1 MYRVTVRQ
9 GWDGQEV
16 TIHSENMNSTKLLSA
31 KITKDV
37 DSIDSFEFSI
47 SPKSPYYNA
56 FKYRT
61 TFVKVTNTKL
71 NKVLFE
77 GQVLPTTD
85 SMDSS
90 GLFNKT
96 VTCEGLTAFLHDSI
110 QDYYALSN
118 NDLKAFLGHMI
129 DVHNRQVDSYKRIKL
144 GQVTVTS
151 PSDNVYKSI
160 DDSKTTYDTIKEKLI
175 DKYGGEIRLRH
186 EPDGLYLDYM
196 PEIATLSGQ
205 NIRLASNLLS
215 LKRAV
220 DPSEAYSVIK
230 PLGARTESENK
241 TGDSEISQPRLTIE
255 SVNNGSSV
263 LSSQSMIQKIGYVV
277 HAEVW
282 DDVKVASILKSKG
295 QAMLDSQRLIK
306 EQFQVSAV
314 DLSLLTDRTVDSFEC
329 GNYHQTINPL
339 MGIDERLRIVGQSL
353 DLCEPLN
360 STLSIGDK
368 LLGQVDYEALIKKQ
382 GEAIDVLKSRVAA
395 QTAKIVTISNE
406 LGEIGSIKEA
416 QSTQDELIKELQE
429 RVQKLQEQTVGDQYY
444 EGSIIDVSEFQG
456 SINWSQVV
464 SSGLALSV
472 IRVQSGSS
480 HIDNTY
486 TANIP
491 NAISAGANYAVYAYF
506 SALNAADA
514 EIEARDFYNRA
525 TSAIGSRKQPR
536 FWMIDVE
543 ANSVTS
549 GTLSAAVTAY
559 MNKLNSLGIPD
570 SKIVIYVSN
579 ALYPSIDTTRTM
591 IWIPSYG
598 ANDGTIANSRK
609 PLYTYDLWQYTSVG
623 RISGISGNVDMSTE
637 PSARF
642 KDNYLKK

>member
-9 GWDGQEV
+9 GWDGQET
-16 TIHSENMNSTKLLSA
+16 TIHSENMSSVKLLSA

-37 DSIDSFEFSI
+37 DSIDSFAFNI
-47 SPKSPYYNA
+47 SPKSPQYNA

-77 GQVLPTTD
+77 GRVLPTTD

-90 GLFNKT
+90 GIFDKS

-118 NDLKAFLGHMI
+118 NDLKAFLSHMI

-196 PEIATLSGQ
+196 PEISTLSGQ

-263 LSSQSMIQKIGYVV
+263 LSSQSMVQKIGYVV

-339 MGIDERLRIVGQSL
+339 MGIDEQLRIVGQSL

-368 LLGQVDYEALIKKQ
+368 LLGQADYEALIKKQ
-382 GEAIDVLKSRVAA
+382 GEAIDEIKGRVAA

-406 LGEIGSIKEA
+406 MKTTNEALSSAQKELSSLKTEYDKLIENIGDADFKAIIVKLTKLENQTTTIINNLGEIAQNVLDLETFKTNQEA
-416 QSTQDELIKELQE
+416 TNANQLMTNEQ
-429 RVQKLQEQTVGDQYY
+429 QKTKNEDFEKRIV
-444 EGSIIDVSEFQG
+444 
-456 SINWSQVV
+456 
-464 SSGLALSV
+464 ALEN
-472 IRVQSGSS
+472 G
-480 HIDNTY
+480 
-486 TANIP
+486 
-491 NAISAGANYAVYAYF
+491 G
-506 SALNAADA
+506 
-514 EIEARDFYNRA
+514 
-525 TSAIGSRKQPR
+525 K
-536 FWMIDVE
+536 
-543 ANSVTS
+543 
-549 GTLSAAVTAY
+549 
-559 MNKLNSLGIPD
+559 
-570 SKIVIYVSN
+570 
-579 ALYPSIDTTRTM
+579 
-591 IWIPSYG
+591 
-598 ANDGTIANSRK
+598 
-609 PLYTYDLWQYTSVG
+609 
-623 RISGISGNVDMSTE
+623 
-637 PSARF
+637 
-642 KDNYLKK
+642 

>member
-9 GWDGQEV
+9 GWDGEET
-16 TIHSENMNSTKLLSA
+16 TIHSENMNSVKLLSA

-37 DSIDSFEFSI
+37 DSIDSFAFNI
-47 SPKSPYYNA
+47 SPKSPQYNA

-77 GQVLPTTD
+77 GRVLPTTD

-186 EPDGLYLDYM
+186 ESDGLYLDYM
-196 PEIATLSGQ
+196 PEIATLSSQ
-205 NIRLASNLLS
+205 DIRLASNLLS

-230 PLGARTESENK
+230 PLGARAESENK

-255 SVNNGSSV
+255 TVNNSSLF

-282 DDVKVASILKSKG
+282 DDVKVPSILKSKG
-295 QAMLDSQRLIK
+295 QAMLDSQREIK
-306 EQFQVSAV
+306 EQFQVTTI

-382 GEAIDVLKSRVAA
+382 GEAIDKIKSRVAA

-444 EGSIIDVSEFQG
+444 EGNIIDVSEFQET
-456 SINWSQVV
+456 IDWSKVV
-464 SSGLALSV
+464 NAGLALSV

-480 HIDNTY
+480 HIDTKY
-486 TANIP
+486 SANIT

-506 SALNAADA
+506 AATDPSDA
-514 EIEARDFYNRA
+514 AVEANDFYNRTKA
-525 TSAIGSRKQPR
+525 VVGSSKEPR

-543 ANSVTS
+543 ADSTS
-549 GTLSAAVTAY
+549 GTLSSSVTAY
-559 MNKLNSLGIPD
+559 MNKLNVLGIPD

-579 ALYPSIDTTRTM
+579 ALYPSIDTSRTQ

-598 ANDGTIANSRK
+598 INDGTVANSRK
-609 PLYTYDLWQYTSVG
+609 PLYTYDLWQYTSKG
-623 RISGISGNVDMSTE
+623 SIAGISGNVDMSTD
-637 PSARF
+637 PSDRF
-642 KDNYLKK
+642 KGNYLKK

>member
-9 GWDGQEV
+9 GWDGQET
-16 TIHSENMNSTKLLSA
+16 TIHSENMSSIKLLSA

-37 DSIDSFEFSI
+37 DSIDSFAFNI
-47 SPKSPYYNA
+47 SPKSPQYNA

-77 GQVLPTTD
+77 GRVLPTTD

-96 VTCEGLTAFLHDSI
+96 VTCEGLTALLHDSI

-196 PEIATLSGQ
+196 PEIAIQSNQ
-205 NIRLASNLLS
+205 EIRLASNLLS
-215 LKRAV
+215 IKRAI
-220 DPSEAYSVIK
+220 DPSAMYSIIK
-230 PLGARTESENK
+230 PLGARAETTTQADEGN
-241 TGDSEISQPRLTIE
+241 TDISQPRLTIE
-255 SVNNGSSV
+255 TVNAGSPFLV
-263 LSSQSMIQKIGYVV
+263 SQKLVDQIGCVV
-277 HAEVW
+277 HPEVW

-368 LLGQVDYEALIKKQ
+368 LLGQADYEALIKKQ
-382 GEAIDVLKSRVAA
+382 GEAIDEIKSRVAA

-406 LGEIGSIKEA
+406 MKTTNEA
-416 QSTQDELIKELQE
+416 LSSAQKELSSLKTE
-429 RVQKLQEQTVGDQYY
+429 YDKLIENIGD
-444 EGSIIDVSEFQG
+444 
-456 SINWSQVV
+456 
-464 SSGLALSV
+464 
-472 IRVQSGSS
+472 
-480 HIDNTY
+480 
-486 TANIP
+486 
-491 NAISAGANYAVYAYF
+491 
-506 SALNAADA
+506 AD
-514 EIEARDFYNRA
+514 
-525 TSAIGSRKQPR
+525 
-536 FWMIDVE
+536 
-543 ANSVTS
+543 
-549 GTLSAAVTAY
+549 
-559 MNKLNSLGIPD
+559 
-570 SKIVIYVSN
+570 
-579 ALYPSIDTTRTM
+579 
-591 IWIPSYG
+591 
-598 ANDGTIANSRK
+598 
-609 PLYTYDLWQYTSVG
+609 
-623 RISGISGNVDMSTE
+623 
-637 PSARF
+637 F
-642 KDNYLKK
+642 KDILKKLVALENQTTTIINNLGKIGQNVLDLEEFKTNQETINTKQETTNEDFKKRITALEGGNK

>member
-9 GWDGQEV
+9 GWDGEET

-37 DSIDSFEFSI
+37 DSIDSFAFNI
-47 SPKSPYYNA
+47 SPKSPQYNA

-61 TFVKVTNTKL
+61 TFIKVTNTKL
-71 NKVLFE
+71 GKVLFE
-77 GQVLPTTD
+77 GRVLPTTD

-230 PLGARTESENK
+230 PLGARAESKNE

-255 SVNNGSSV
+255 AVNDGSSV
-263 LSSQSMIQKIGYVV
+263 LSSQSMVQKIGYVV

-295 QAMLDSQRLIK
+295 QAALDSQREIK
-306 EQFQVSAV
+306 EQFQVTAV
-314 DLSLLTDRTVDSFEC
+314 DLSLLSGMTVDSFEC

-339 MGIDERLRIVGQSL
+339 MGINERLRIVGQSL
-353 DLCEPLN
+353 DICEPLN

-368 LLGQVDYEALIKKQ
+368 LLGQADYDALIRKQ
-382 GEAIDVLKSRVAA
+382 SEAIEEIKGRVAS
-395 QTAKIVTISNE
+395 QTARIVTITEEMKTTNE
-406 LGEIGSIKEA
+406 ALSSA
-416 QSTQDELIKELQE
+416 QKELSSLKTE
-429 RVQKLQEQTVGDQYY
+429 YDKLIANIGDADFKAIMAKLTELEKQTTKILSDLGDIGQ
-444 EGSIIDVSEFQG
+444 
-456 SINWSQVV
+456 
-464 SSGLALSV
+464 SV
-472 IRVQSGSS
+472 IDLESFKATQEGINSGQLTTNEQQKTKNDDFEKR
-480 HIDNTY
+480 IK
-486 TANIP
+486 
-491 NAISAGANYAVYAYF
+491 
-506 SALNAADA
+506 AL
-514 EIEARDFYNRA
+514 EE
-525 TSAIGSRKQPR
+525 GGK
-536 FWMIDVE
+536 
-543 ANSVTS
+543 
-549 GTLSAAVTAY
+549 
-559 MNKLNSLGIPD
+559 
-570 SKIVIYVSN
+570 
-579 ALYPSIDTTRTM
+579 
-591 IWIPSYG
+591 
-598 ANDGTIANSRK
+598 
-609 PLYTYDLWQYTSVG
+609 
-623 RISGISGNVDMSTE
+623 
-637 PSARF
+637 
-642 KDNYLKK
+642 

>member
-9 GWDGQEV
+9 GWDGQET
-16 TIHSENMNSTKLLSA
+16 TIHSENMNSVKLLSA

-37 DSIDSFEFSI
+37 DSIDSFAFNI
-47 SPKSPYYNA
+47 SPKSTQYNA

-77 GQVLPTTD
+77 GRVLPTTD

-90 GLFNKT
+90 GIFNKT

-129 DVHNRQVDSYKRIKL
+129 DVHNRQVDSYKRVKL

-263 LSSQSMIQKIGYVV
+263 LSSQSMIQKIGYAV

-368 LLGQVDYEALIKKQ
+368 LLGQADYEALIKKQ
-382 GEAIDVLKSRVAA
+382 GEAIDEIKSRVAA

-406 LGEIGSIKEA
+406 MKTTNEALSSAQKELSSLKTEYDKLIENIGDANFKAIMAKLTELENQTTTIINNLGEIG
-416 QSTQDELIKELQE
+416 Q
-429 RVQKLQEQTVGDQYY
+429 
-444 EGSIIDVSEFQG
+444 
-456 SINWSQVV
+456 
-464 SSGLALSV
+464 SV
-472 IRVQSGSS
+472 IDLESFKATQEGINSGQLTTNEKQKTKNDDFEKR
-480 HIDNTY
+480 IK
-486 TANIP
+486 
-491 NAISAGANYAVYAYF
+491 
-506 SALNAADA
+506 AL
-514 EIEARDFYNRA
+514 EE
-525 TSAIGSRKQPR
+525 GGK
-536 FWMIDVE
+536 
-543 ANSVTS
+543 
-549 GTLSAAVTAY
+549 
-559 MNKLNSLGIPD
+559 
-570 SKIVIYVSN
+570 
-579 ALYPSIDTTRTM
+579 
-591 IWIPSYG
+591 
-598 ANDGTIANSRK
+598 
-609 PLYTYDLWQYTSVG
+609 
-623 RISGISGNVDMSTE
+623 
-637 PSARF
+637 
-642 KDNYLKK
+642 

>member
-9 GWDGQEV
+9 GWDGQET
-16 TIHSENMNSTKLLSA
+16 TIHSENMNSVKLLSA

-37 DSIDSFEFSI
+37 DSIDSFAFNI
-47 SPKSPYYNA
+47 SPKSPQYNA

-77 GQVLPTTD
+77 GRVLPTTD

-90 GLFNKT
+90 GIFDKS

-118 NDLKAFLGHMI
+118 NDLKAFLSHMI

-215 LKRAV
+215 LKRAI

-230 PLGARTESENK
+230 PLGARAETTTQVEEGES
-241 TGDSEISQPRLTIE
+241 DISQPRLTIE
-255 SVNNGSSV
+255 TVNNGSLF

-282 DDVKVASILKSKG
+282 DDVKIASILKSKG

-368 LLGQVDYEALIKKQ
+368 LLGQADYEALIKKQ
-382 GEAIDVLKSRVAA
+382 GEAIDEIKGRVAA

-406 LGEIGSIKEA
+406 MKTTNEALSSAQKELSSLKTEYDKLIEDIGNKDFKDILKKLVALENQTTTIINNLGEIGQNVLDLETFKT
-416 QSTQDELIKELQE
+416 TQETINTKQE
-429 RVQKLQEQTVGDQYY
+429 TTNEDFEKR
-444 EGSIIDVSEFQG
+444 I
-456 SINWSQVV
+456 
-464 SSGLALSV
+464 LALEN
-472 IRVQSGSS
+472 G
-480 HIDNTY
+480 
-486 TANIP
+486 
-491 NAISAGANYAVYAYF
+491 G
-506 SALNAADA
+506 
-514 EIEARDFYNRA
+514 
-525 TSAIGSRKQPR
+525 
-536 FWMIDVE
+536 
-543 ANSVTS
+543 
-549 GTLSAAVTAY
+549 
-559 MNKLNSLGIPD
+559 NK
-570 SKIVIYVSN
+570 
-579 ALYPSIDTTRTM
+579 
-591 IWIPSYG
+591 
-598 ANDGTIANSRK
+598 
-609 PLYTYDLWQYTSVG
+609 
-623 RISGISGNVDMSTE
+623 
-637 PSARF
+637 
-642 KDNYLKK
+642 

>member
-77 GQVLPTTD
+77 GRVLPTTD

-196 PEIATLSGQ
+196 PEMATLSGQ

-230 PLGARTESENK
+230 PLGARAESENE

-255 SVNNGSSV
+255 TVNNGSSV

-295 QAMLDSQRLIK
+295 QAALDSQREIK
-306 EQFQVSAV
+306 EQFQVTAI

-329 GNYHQTINPL
+329 GNYHQTINSL
-339 MGIDERLRIVGQSL
+339 MGINERLRIVGQSL
-353 DLCEPLN
+353 DICEPLN

-368 LLGQVDYEALIKKQ
+368 LLGQADYDALIRKQ
-382 GEAIDVLKSRVAA
+382 SEAIEEIKGRVAS
-395 QTAKIVTISNE
+395 QTARIVTITNE
-406 LGEIGSIKEA
+406 MKATNEALEIVKNDVDQLKPTIEQANLGAFGDSITLGAMIEHPYHYWVGLKLRYETVNNYGVAGTRIAKPDINGESMCTRFEQLPDDLNAVVGLFGTNDFGVTDGVPLGEFTSRDNTTFYGA
-416 QSTQDELIKELQE
+416 CHQLIKGLSLKFIGKPLLIVTPLPRAGQNIKNKAGFVLNDYVKALIEVCQFYSVNCLN
-429 RVQKLQEQTVGDQYY
+429 LYD
-444 EGSIIDVSEFQG
+444 SIG
-456 SINWSQVV
+456 INPDSDP
-464 SSGLALSV
+464 SV
-472 IRVQSGSS
+472 ITDWTRDGDGL
-480 HIDNTY
+480 H
-486 TANIP
+486 P
-491 NAISAGANYAVYAYF
+491 NEKYHELLGK
-506 SALNAADA
+506 
-514 EIEARDFYNRA
+514 R
-525 TSAIGSRKQPR
+525 IGNEMLM
-536 FWMIDVE
+536 MI
-543 ANSVTS
+543 
-549 GTLSAAVTAY
+549 
-559 MNKLNSLGIPD
+559 
-570 SKIVIYVSN
+570 
-579 ALYPSIDTTRTM
+579 
-591 IWIPSYG
+591 
-598 ANDGTIANSRK
+598 
-609 PLYTYDLWQYTSVG
+609 
-623 RISGISGNVDMSTE
+623 
-637 PSARF
+637 
-642 KDNYLKK
+642 

>member
-9 GWDGQEV
+9 GWDGQET
-16 TIHSENMNSTKLLSA
+16 TIHSENMSSVKLLSA

-37 DSIDSFEFSI
+37 DSIDSFAFNI
-47 SPKSPYYNA
+47 SPKSPQYNA

-77 GQVLPTTD
+77 GRVLPTTD

-90 GLFNKT
+90 GIFDKS

-118 NDLKAFLGHMI
+118 NDLKAFLSHMI

-175 DKYGGEIRLRH
+175 DKYGGEIRVRH
-186 EPDGLYLDYM
+186 ESDGLYLDYM

-215 LKRAV
+215 LKRAI

-230 PLGARTESENK
+230 PLGARAETTTQAEKGES
-241 TGDSEISQPRLTIE
+241 DISQPRLTIE
-255 SVNNGSSV
+255 TVNNGSLF

-282 DDVKVASILKSKG
+282 DDVKTPSILKSKG
-295 QAMLDSQRLIK
+295 QAMLDSQREIK
-306 EQFQVSAV
+306 EQFQVTAI
-314 DLSLLTDRTVDSFEC
+314 DLSLLTGVTVDSFKC

-353 DLCEPLN
+353 DICEPLN

-368 LLGQVDYEALIKKQ
+368 LLGQADYEALIKKQ
-382 GEAIDVLKSRVAA
+382 GEAIDEIKGRVAA
-395 QTAKIVTISNE
+395 QTAKIVAISNE
-406 LGEIGSIKEA
+406 MKTTNEALSSAQKELSSLKTEYDKLIEDIGNKDFKAIMSKLTELENQTTTIITNLGEIGQNVLDLETFKTTQEA
-416 QSTQDELIKELQE
+416 TNANQLMTNDY
-429 RVQKLQEQTVGDQYY
+429 QKTKNEDF
-444 EGSIIDVSEFQG
+444 EKRI
-456 SINWSQVV
+456 
-464 SSGLALSV
+464 LALEN
-472 IRVQSGSS
+472 G
-480 HIDNTY
+480 
-486 TANIP
+486 
-491 NAISAGANYAVYAYF
+491 G
-506 SALNAADA
+506 
-514 EIEARDFYNRA
+514 
-525 TSAIGSRKQPR
+525 
-536 FWMIDVE
+536 
-543 ANSVTS
+543 
-549 GTLSAAVTAY
+549 
-559 MNKLNSLGIPD
+559 NK
-570 SKIVIYVSN
+570 
-579 ALYPSIDTTRTM
+579 
-591 IWIPSYG
+591 
-598 ANDGTIANSRK
+598 
-609 PLYTYDLWQYTSVG
+609 
-623 RISGISGNVDMSTE
+623 
-637 PSARF
+637 
-642 KDNYLKK
+642 

>member
-9 GWDGQEV
+9 GWDGQEK
-16 TIHSENMNSTKLLSA
+16 TIHSENVNSVKLLSA
-31 KITKDV
+31 KITKSV
-37 DSIDSFEFSI
+37 DSIDSFAFNI
-47 SPKSPYYNA
+47 SPKSPQYNA

-77 GQVLPTTD
+77 GRVLPTTD

-118 NDLKAFLGHMI
+118 NDLKAFLSHMI

-144 GQVTVTS
+144 GQVTVIS

-175 DKYGGEIRLRH
+175 DKYGGEIRVRH

-215 LKRAV
+215 LKRAI

-230 PLGARTESENK
+230 PLGARAESENE

-255 SVNNGSSV
+255 TVNSGSLF

-282 DDVKVASILKSKG
+282 DDVKVPSILKSKG
-295 QAMLDSQRLIK
+295 QAMLDSQREIK
-306 EQFQVSAV
+306 EQFQVTAI

-339 MGIDERLRIVGQSL
+339 MGIDEQLRIVGQSL

-368 LLGQVDYEALIKKQ
+368 LLGQADYEALIKKQ
-382 GEAIDVLKSRVAA
+382 GEAIDEIKSRVAA

-406 LGEIGSIKEA
+406 MKTTNEALSSAQKELSSLKTEYDKLIENIGDADFKAIMTKLTELESQTTTIINNIGEIGQNVLDLETFKT
-416 QSTQDELIKELQE
+416 TQETINANQLMTNDQ
-429 RVQKLQEQTVGDQYY
+429 QKTTNEYF
-444 EGSIIDVSEFQG
+444 EKRI
-456 SINWSQVV
+456 
-464 SSGLALSV
+464 LALE
-472 IRVQSGSS
+472 G
-480 HIDNTY
+480 
-486 TANIP
+486 
-491 NAISAGANYAVYAYF
+491 G
-506 SALNAADA
+506 
-514 EIEARDFYNRA
+514 
-525 TSAIGSRKQPR
+525 
-536 FWMIDVE
+536 
-543 ANSVTS
+543 
-549 GTLSAAVTAY
+549 
-559 MNKLNSLGIPD
+559 NK
-570 SKIVIYVSN
+570 
-579 ALYPSIDTTRTM
+579 
-591 IWIPSYG
+591 
-598 ANDGTIANSRK
+598 
-609 PLYTYDLWQYTSVG
+609 
-623 RISGISGNVDMSTE
+623 
-637 PSARF
+637 
-642 KDNYLKK
+642 

>member
-9 GWDGQEV
+9 GWDGQET
-16 TIHSENMNSTKLLSA
+16 TIHSENMNSVKLLSA

-37 DSIDSFEFSI
+37 DSIDSFAFNI
-47 SPKSPYYNA
+47 SPKSPQYNA

-61 TFVKVTNTKL
+61 TFIKVTNTKL
-71 NKVLFE
+71 GKVLFE
-77 GQVLPTTD
+77 GRVLPTTD

-90 GLFNKT
+90 GIFDKS

-118 NDLKAFLGHMI
+118 NDLRAFLSHMI
-129 DVHNRQVDSYKRIKL
+129 DVHNRQVDSYKRVKL

-230 PLGARTESENK
+230 PLGARAESKNE

-255 SVNNGSSV
+255 TVNNGSSV
-263 LSSQSMIQKIGYVV
+263 LSSQSMVQKIGYVV

-295 QAMLDSQRLIK
+295 QAMLDSQREIK
-306 EQFQVSAV
+306 EQFQVTAV
-314 DLSLLTDRTVDSFEC
+314 DLSLLSGMTVDSFEC

-339 MGIDERLRIVGQSL
+339 MGINERLRIVGQSL
-353 DLCEPLN
+353 DICEPLN

-368 LLGQVDYEALIKKQ
+368 LLGQADYDALIKKQ
-382 GEAIDVLKSRVAA
+382 NEAIEEIKGRVAS
-395 QTAKIVTISNE
+395 QTARIVTITEEMKTTN
-406 LGEIGSIKEA
+406 A
-416 QSTQDELIKELQE
+416 
-429 RVQKLQEQTVGDQYY
+429 
-444 EGSIIDVSEFQG
+444 
-456 SINWSQVV
+456 
-464 SSGLALSV
+464 ALSSAQQELTSLKDEYDKL
-472 IRVQSGSS
+472 I
-480 HIDNTY
+480 
-486 TANIP
+486 ANIGDADFK
-491 NAISAGANYAVYAYF
+491 AIMAKLTELEKQTTKILSDLGDIGQSVIDLESFKATQEGINSGQLTTNEQQKTKNDDF
-506 SALNAADA
+506 EKRIKAL
-514 EIEARDFYNRA
+514 EE
-525 TSAIGSRKQPR
+525 GGK
-536 FWMIDVE
+536 
-543 ANSVTS
+543 
-549 GTLSAAVTAY
+549 
-559 MNKLNSLGIPD
+559 
-570 SKIVIYVSN
+570 
-579 ALYPSIDTTRTM
+579 
-591 IWIPSYG
+591 
-598 ANDGTIANSRK
+598 
-609 PLYTYDLWQYTSVG
+609 
-623 RISGISGNVDMSTE
+623 
-637 PSARF
+637 
-642 KDNYLKK
+642 

>member
-9 GWDGQEV
+9 GWDGEET

-37 DSIDSFEFSI
+37 DSIDYFEFSI

-77 GQVLPTTD
+77 GRVLPTSD

-160 DDSKTTYDTIKEKLI
+160 DDSKTTYDSIKEKLI

-230 PLGARTESENK
+230 PLGARAESENE

-255 SVNNGSSV
+255 TVNNGSYV

-282 DDVKVASILKSKG
+282 DDVTVPAILKSKG
-295 QAMLDSQRLIK
+295 QAMLDSQREIK
-306 EQFQVSAV
+306 EQFQVTAV
-314 DLSLLTDRTVDSFEC
+314 DLSLLSGMTVDSFEC

-353 DLCEPLN
+353 DICEPLN

-368 LLGQVDYEALIKKQ
+368 LLGQADYDALIKKQ
-382 GEAIDVLKSRVAA
+382 NEAIEEIKGRVAS
-395 QTAKIVTISNE
+395 QTARIVTITEEMKTTNAALSSAQKELTSLKDEYDKLLANIGDADFKAIMSKLTE
-406 LGEIGSIKEA
+406 LENQTTTIITNLGEIGQNVLDLEEFKT
-416 QSTQDELIKELQE
+416 TQETINANQLMTNNQ
-429 RVQKLQEQTVGDQYY
+429 QKTKNEDF
-444 EGSIIDVSEFQG
+444 EKRI
-456 SINWSQVV
+456 
-464 SSGLALSV
+464 LALEN
-472 IRVQSGSS
+472 G
-480 HIDNTY
+480 
-486 TANIP
+486 
-491 NAISAGANYAVYAYF
+491 G
-506 SALNAADA
+506 
-514 EIEARDFYNRA
+514 
-525 TSAIGSRKQPR
+525 
-536 FWMIDVE
+536 
-543 ANSVTS
+543 
-549 GTLSAAVTAY
+549 
-559 MNKLNSLGIPD
+559 NK
-570 SKIVIYVSN
+570 
-579 ALYPSIDTTRTM
+579 
-591 IWIPSYG
+591 
-598 ANDGTIANSRK
+598 
-609 PLYTYDLWQYTSVG
+609 
-623 RISGISGNVDMSTE
+623 
-637 PSARF
+637 
-642 KDNYLKK
+642 

>member
-9 GWDGQEV
+9 GWDGQET
-16 TIHSENMNSTKLLSA
+16 TIHSENMSSVKLLSA

-37 DSIDSFEFSI
+37 DSIDSFAFNI
-47 SPKSPYYNA
+47 SPKSPQYNA

-61 TFVKVTNTKL
+61 TFIKVTNTKL
-71 NKVLFE
+71 GKVLFE
-77 GQVLPTTD
+77 GRVLPTTD

-151 PSDNVYKSI
+151 PSNNVYKSI

-175 DKYGGEIRLRH
+175 DKYGGEIRVRH
-186 EPDGLYLDYM
+186 ESDGLYLDYM

-295 QAMLDSQRLIK
+295 QAALDSQREIK
-306 EQFQVSAV
+306 EQFQVTAI

-339 MGIDERLRIVGQSL
+339 MGIDEQLRIVGQSL

-368 LLGQVDYEALIKKQ
+368 LLGQADYEALIKKQ
-382 GEAIDVLKSRVAA
+382 GEAIDEIKGRVAA
-395 QTAKIVTISNE
+395 QTANIVTISNE
-406 LGEIGSIKEA
+406 MKTTNEALSSAQKELSSLKNEYDKLIENIGDADFKAIIAKLTKLENQTTTIITNLGEIGQNVLDLETFKA
-416 QSTQDELIKELQE
+416 NQE
-429 RVQKLQEQTVGDQYY
+429 TINANQLMTNEQQKTKNEDF
-444 EGSIIDVSEFQG
+444 EKRI
-456 SINWSQVV
+456 
-464 SSGLALSV
+464 LALEN
-472 IRVQSGSS
+472 G
-480 HIDNTY
+480 
-486 TANIP
+486 
-491 NAISAGANYAVYAYF
+491 G
-506 SALNAADA
+506 
-514 EIEARDFYNRA
+514 
-525 TSAIGSRKQPR
+525 
-536 FWMIDVE
+536 
-543 ANSVTS
+543 
-549 GTLSAAVTAY
+549 
-559 MNKLNSLGIPD
+559 NK
-570 SKIVIYVSN
+570 
-579 ALYPSIDTTRTM
+579 
-591 IWIPSYG
+591 
-598 ANDGTIANSRK
+598 
-609 PLYTYDLWQYTSVG
+609 
-623 RISGISGNVDMSTE
+623 
-637 PSARF
+637 
-642 KDNYLKK
+642 

>member
-1 MYRVTVRQ
+1 M
-9 GWDGQEV
+9 
-16 TIHSENMNSTKLLSA
+16 SA

-37 DSIDSFEFSI
+37 DSIDYFEFSI

-77 GQVLPTTD
+77 GRVLPTTD

-160 DDSKTTYDTIKEKLI
+160 DDSKTTYDSIKEKLI

-230 PLGARTESENK
+230 PLGARAESENE

-255 SVNNGSSV
+255 TVNNGSYV

-295 QAMLDSQRLIK
+295 QAALDSQREIK
-306 EQFQVSAV
+306 EQFQVTAI

-339 MGIDERLRIVGQSL
+339 MGIDEQLRIVGQSL

-368 LLGQVDYEALIKKQ
+368 LLGQADYEALIKKQ
-382 GEAIDVLKSRVAA
+382 GEAIDEIKGRVAA
-395 QTAKIVTISNE
+395 QTARIVTITKEMESTNE
-406 LGEIGSIKEA
+406 ALSSAQKELSSLKAEYDKLIENIGDADFKAIMSKLTELENQTAKIINNLGEIGQNVLDLETFKA
-416 QSTQDELIKELQE
+416 NQE
-429 RVQKLQEQTVGDQYY
+429 TINTKQETTNEDFEKRITAL
-444 EGSIIDVSEFQG
+444 EGG
-456 SINWSQVV
+456 
-464 SSGLALSV
+464 
-472 IRVQSGSS
+472 
-480 HIDNTY
+480 
-486 TANIP
+486 
-491 NAISAGANYAVYAYF
+491 
-506 SALNAADA
+506 
-514 EIEARDFYNRA
+514 
-525 TSAIGSRKQPR
+525 
-536 FWMIDVE
+536 
-543 ANSVTS
+543 
-549 GTLSAAVTAY
+549 
-559 MNKLNSLGIPD
+559 NK
-570 SKIVIYVSN
+570 
-579 ALYPSIDTTRTM
+579 
-591 IWIPSYG
+591 
-598 ANDGTIANSRK
+598 
-609 PLYTYDLWQYTSVG
+609 
-623 RISGISGNVDMSTE
+623 
-637 PSARF
+637 
-642 KDNYLKK
+642 

>member
-9 GWDGQEV
+9 GWDGEET
-16 TIHSENMNSTKLLSA
+16 TIHSENMNSVKLLSA

-37 DSIDSFEFSI
+37 DSIDSFAFNI
-47 SPKSPYYNA
+47 SPKSPQYNA

-77 GQVLPTTD
+77 GRVLPTTD

-129 DVHNRQVDSYKRIKL
+129 DVHNRQADSYKRIKL

-230 PLGARTESENK
+230 PLGARAESKNE

-255 SVNNGSSV
+255 SVNSGSLF

-282 DDVKVASILKSKG
+282 DDVKVPSILKSKG
-295 QAMLDSQRLIK
+295 QAMLDSQREIK
-306 EQFQVSAV
+306 EQFQVTAI

-339 MGIDERLRIVGQSL
+339 MGINERLRIVGQSL
-353 DLCEPLN
+353 DICEPLN

-368 LLGQVDYEALIKKQ
+368 LLGQADYEALIKKQ
-382 GEAIDVLKSRVAA
+382 GESIDEIKGRVAA

-406 LGEIGSIKEA
+406 MKITNEA
-416 QSTQDELIKELQE
+416 LSSAQKELSSLKNEYDKLIEDIGNKDFKAIMSKLTELENQTTTIINNLGKIGQNVLDLETFKTNQE
-429 RVQKLQEQTVGDQYY
+429 AINTKQETTNKDLVT
-444 EGSIIDVSEFQG
+444 
-456 SINWSQVV
+456 
-464 SSGLALSV
+464 
-472 IRVQSGSS
+472 R
-480 HIDNTY
+480 
-486 TANIP
+486 
-491 NAISAGANYAVYAYF
+491 
-506 SALNAADA
+506 
-514 EIEARDFYNRA
+514 
-525 TSAIGSRKQPR
+525 
-536 FWMIDVE
+536 VE
-543 ANSVTS
+543 ALEKK
-549 GTLSAAVTAY
+549 GDA
-559 MNKLNSLGIPD
+559 K
-570 SKIVIYVSN
+570 
-579 ALYPSIDTTRTM
+579 
-591 IWIPSYG
+591 
-598 ANDGTIANSRK
+598 NDG
-609 PLYTYDLWQYTSVG
+609 
-623 RISGISGNVDMSTE
+623 
-637 PSARF
+637 
-642 KDNYLKK
+642 

>member
-9 GWDGQEV
+9 GWDGQEM
-16 TIHSENMNSTKLLSA
+16 TIHSENMSSVKLLSA

-37 DSIDSFEFSI
+37 DSIDSFAFNI
-47 SPKSPYYNA
+47 SPKSSQYNT
-56 FKYRT
+56 FKYRI

-71 NKVLFE
+71 GKVLFE
-77 GQVLPTTD
+77 GRVLPTTD

-129 DVHNRQVDSYKRIKL
+129 DIHNRQVDSYKRMKL

-151 PSDNVYKSI
+151 PSNNVYKSI

-175 DKYGGEIRLRH
+175 DKYGGEIRVRH
-186 EPDGLYLDYM
+186 ESDGLYLDYM
-196 PEIATLSGQ
+196 PEIATLSSQ
-205 NIRLASNLLS
+205 DIRLASNLLS
-215 LKRAV
+215 LKRAI

-230 PLGARTESENK
+230 PLGARAESKNE

-295 QAMLDSQRLIK
+295 QAMLDSQREIK
-306 EQFQVSAV
+306 EQFQATAV
-314 DLSLLTDRTVDSFEC
+314 DLSLLSGMTVDSFEC

-368 LLGQVDYEALIKKQ
+368 LLGQADYEALIKKQ
-382 GEAIDVLKSRVAA
+382 GEAIDEIKGRVAA
-395 QTAKIVTISNE
+395 QTAKIVAISNE
-406 LGEIGSIKEA
+406 MKTTNEALSSAQRELTSLKAEYDKLIANIGDADFKAIMAKLTELENQTTTIITNLGEIGQNVLDLETFKTA
-416 QSTQDELIKELQE
+416 QETINTKQE
-429 RVQKLQEQTVGDQYY
+429 ITNKDLVTR
-444 EGSIIDVSEFQG
+444 
-456 SINWSQVV
+456 
-464 SSGLALSV
+464 
-472 IRVQSGSS
+472 
-480 HIDNTY
+480 
-486 TANIP
+486 
-491 NAISAGANYAVYAYF
+491 
-506 SALNAADA
+506 
-514 EIEARDFYNRA
+514 
-525 TSAIGSRKQPR
+525 
-536 FWMIDVE
+536 VE
-543 ANSVTS
+543 ALEKKGDV
-549 GTLSAAVTAY
+549 
-559 MNKLNSLGIPD
+559 K
-570 SKIVIYVSN
+570 
-579 ALYPSIDTTRTM
+579 
-591 IWIPSYG
+591 
-598 ANDGTIANSRK
+598 NDG
-609 PLYTYDLWQYTSVG
+609 
-623 RISGISGNVDMSTE
+623 
-637 PSARF
+637 
-642 KDNYLKK
+642 

>member
-9 GWDGQEV
+9 GWDGQET
-16 TIHSENMNSTKLLSA
+16 TIHSENMSSVKLLSA

-37 DSIDSFEFSI
+37 DSIDSFAFNI
-47 SPKSPYYNA
+47 SPESPQYNA

-77 GQVLPTTD
+77 GRVLPTTD

-90 GLFNKT
+90 GIFDKS

-118 NDLKAFLGHMI
+118 NDLRAFLSHMI
-129 DVHNRQVDSYKRIKL
+129 DVHNRQVDSYKRVKL

-295 QAMLDSQRLIK
+295 QAALDSQREIK
-306 EQFQVSAV
+306 EQFQVTAI
-314 DLSLLTDRTVDSFEC
+314 DLSLLSGMTVDSFEC

-339 MGIDERLRIVGQSL
+339 MGINERLRIVGQSL
-353 DLCEPLN
+353 DICEPFN

-368 LLGQVDYEALIKKQ
+368 LLGQADYEALIKKQ

-406 LGEIGSIKEA
+406 MKTTNEALSSAQKELSSLKTEYDKLIENIGDAEFKAIIAKLTELENQTTTIITNLGEIGQNVLDLETFKT
-416 QSTQDELIKELQE
+416 TQETTNANQLMTNNQ
-429 RVQKLQEQTVGDQYY
+429 QKTKNEDF
-444 EGSIIDVSEFQG
+444 EKRI
-456 SINWSQVV
+456 
-464 SSGLALSV
+464 LALEN
-472 IRVQSGSS
+472 G
-480 HIDNTY
+480 
-486 TANIP
+486 
-491 NAISAGANYAVYAYF
+491 G
-506 SALNAADA
+506 
-514 EIEARDFYNRA
+514 
-525 TSAIGSRKQPR
+525 K
-536 FWMIDVE
+536 
-543 ANSVTS
+543 
-549 GTLSAAVTAY
+549 
-559 MNKLNSLGIPD
+559 
-570 SKIVIYVSN
+570 
-579 ALYPSIDTTRTM
+579 
-591 IWIPSYG
+591 
-598 ANDGTIANSRK
+598 
-609 PLYTYDLWQYTSVG
+609 
-623 RISGISGNVDMSTE
+623 
-637 PSARF
+637 
-642 KDNYLKK
+642 